1 MSVIIVVFVSV
12 ITQLC
17 LQRKH
22 MHRNTCNGNP
32 LVCQSLSCCIFH
44 QSSCLAAARAC
55 SPFLVGLDGWTH
67 VGPSQVK

>member
-1 MSVIIVVFVSV
+1 MANIAVAFVNV

-22 MHRNTCNGNP
+22 MHRNTCNVNQ

-44 QSSCLAAARAC
+44 QSSCLAAGRAC
-55 SPFLVGLDGWTH
+55 TPFLVGLDA
-67 VGPSQVK
+67 